1 MAKKKETKKKTA
13 GSKSA
18 AVAVK
23 KPRTTA
29 KEKALKASAAGQ
41 KKAARVAAVVTQ
53 NAQVLSSELVFDG
66 PLFRV
71 FRDEVVEPAGVRV
84 SRDIVRHNGSVV
96 ILAVDSSKSKRD
108 PWIVMERQ
116 YRHAAGQ
123 YLWEVPA
130 GKIDAGEE
138 PLEAAKRELA
148 EETGYRAKKWKTL
161 ATYYASP
168 GFVGEAMMLYLAED
182 LYAGDAS
189 PEDDEKIELRLIK
202 LSEIVKMIKKGAI
215 HDGKTLIAALLYASL
230 LGRKAKK

>member
-1 MAKKKETKKKTA
+1 MAKKKEVKEKKT

-18 AVAVK
+18 AAPVK
-23 KPRTTA
+23 KPRTSA
-29 KEKALKASAAGQ
+29 KEKALKASASSQ
-41 KKAARVAAVVTQ
+41 KKAARAAAEVTQ
-53 NAQVLSSELVFDG
+53 NAQILSSELVFDG

-96 ILAVDSSKSKRD
+96 ILAVDSSKSKHD

-130 GKIDAGEE
+130 GKIDLGEE
-138 PLEAAKRELA
+138 PLAAAQRELA
-148 EETGYRAKKWKTL
+148 EETGYRARKWKTL

-189 PEDDEKIELRLIK
+189 PEEDEKIELRLIK
-202 LSEIVKMIKKGAI
+202 LSEIVKLIGKGAI
-215 HDGKTLIAALLYASL
+215 HDGKTMIAALLYASL
-230 LGRKAKK
+230 HGRKSKK